1 MYAQIALPLPLKQL
15 FSYNIPNDC
24 LLEVGMRVKVPFGR
38 RTQIGICVETLA
50 QLENNSFRIKNILE
64 VIDEKPVVDSIML
77 KLAKWISEYYRC
89 SLGEALETMVPSF
102 LQQKSHSKTIAY
114 MKLKFPQNVEEQIE
128 EVQQKFPLQAHVLR
142 LVREFDGELTM
153 KSICNRLGISRSA
166 IKTLLKKEFLYE
178 HKEIQNIDP
187 FSEVKIERVEKP
199 ELSGEQQGI
208 VNTLLPVIREKRFFP
223 ALVHG
228 VTGSGKT
235 EIYMRCIEEVIKNKR
250 AAIVLVPEIALTPQT
265 VTRFKQRFS
274 NVAVLHS
281 ELTNAQRNFQ
291 WQKVL
296 HGEADV
302 VIGPRSA
309 LFAPVSNL
317 GLIVVD
323 EEHEPSFKQQNTPRY
338 NARDSAVKRAQL
350 TGIPVILGSATPA
363 LESYY
368 NTDVDKYHLC
378 TLQQRVGDKTL
389 PHVSIIDMKE
399 ECRDHKKFVYFSR
412 ILLGEMRNT
421 LQKGHQTILFLNRR
435 GFATTLTCPQCGY
448 NAKCDN
454 CNIALTYHKK
464 NHTAVCHYCNYD
476 YIPPKSCP
484 ICSCPAILY
493 AGAGTQKIE
502 MMLRKLFPEN
512 SIERMD
518 SDTMVGKG
526 KYEDVLSRFGNKEID
541 ILLGTQMIAKG
552 LDFPNVTLVGIISA
566 DTALQVP
573 DFRAAERTF
582 QLIVQVAGRSG
593 RGDVSGKVIVQT
605 YHPDHYA
612 IQTAINQDY
621 HSFLK
626 YEMNQRRDIGYP
638 PFAKLLRVL
647 IQGEK
652 EQNVIDESIKIARLL
667 RQDKHTKHIQLLG
680 PAPAPIDRIKNRYRH
695 HLIIKCQNVQLSM
708 HFSRLID
715 QLIQGSSKSL
725 RISLDVDPL
734 SLV

>member
-1 MYAQIALPLPLKQL
+1 MYAQVALPLPLKQL
-15 FSYNIPNDC
+15 FSYSIPKDC
-24 LLEVGMRVKVPFGR
+24 TVQTGMRVKVPFGR
-38 RTQIGICVETLA
+38 RTQIGVCIETVS
-50 QLENNSFRIKNILE
+50 QLENTKFRIKSIHE
-64 VIDEKPVVDSIML
+64 VIDSKPVINSAML
-77 KLAKWISEYYRC
+77 ELAKWMSQYYRC

-102 LQQKSHSKTIAY
+102 LQQKSYSKTIKYLQIANDAEIE
-114 MKLKFPQNVEEQIE
+114 QQIE
-128 EVQQKFPLQAHVLR
+128 QLQTKFPLQARVLK
-142 LVREFDGELTM
+142 LVREFDGELTA

-166 IKTLLKKEFLYE
+166 IKTLLKKELLNE
-178 HKEIQNIDP
+178 RCEEQNIDP
-187 FSEVKIERVEKP
+187 FTEIDVERVEKP
-199 ELSGEQQGI
+199 ELSREQQAI
-208 VNTLLPVIREKRFFP
+208 VNNLLPVMREQRFFP
-223 ALVHG
+223 SLIHG

-235 EIYMRCIEEVIKNKR
+235 EIYMRCIEEVVANKR

-291 WQKVL
+291 WQKIL
-296 HGEADV
+296 QNNADV
-302 VIGPRSA
+302 IIGPRSA

-338 NARDSAVKRAQL
+338 NARDSAVKRAQISN
-350 TGIPVILGSATPA
+350 IPIILGSATPA

-368 NTDVDKYHLC
+368 NTDTEKYNLFA
-378 TLQQRVGDKTL
+378 LQQRVGDKTL
-389 PHVSIIDMKE
+389 PHVSVIDMKE
-399 ECRDHKKFVYFSR
+399 ECREHKKFVYFSR
-412 ILLGEMRNT
+412 ILLNELRNAVD
-421 LQKGHQTILFLNRR
+421 KGQQAILFLNRR

-464 NHTAVCHYCNYD
+464 NHTAICHYCNYD
-476 YIPPKSCP
+476 YVPPKSCP
-484 ICSCPAILY
+484 VCSCPAILY

-502 MMLRKLFPEN
+502 MMLKKIFPEN
-512 SIERMD
+512 SIMRMD

-526 KYEDVLSRFGNKEID
+526 KYEDVLSRFGNGEID

-593 RGDVSGKVIVQT
+593 RGDMPGKVIVQT

-612 IQTAINQDY
+612 IQTAIHQDY

-626 YEMNQRRDIGYP
+626 YEMGQRKDIGYP

-652 EQNVIDESIKIARLL
+652 EQLVVDESLRIARSLH
-667 RQDKHTKHIQLLG
+667 QDQYAKNIQILG

-708 HFSRLID
+708 HFSHFLD
-715 QLIQGSSKSL
+715 QIIQDSHKSL
-725 RISLDVDPL
+725 RVSLDVDPI